1 MKKIALFLLILS
13 LSLNGFSQSAAKV
26 FKTSTG
32 KISFFST
39 TPVEDIDAT
48 SNQMSSIIDP
58 VKRQIAC
65 IIPITSFKFKNS
77 LMQEHFNENY
87 LESEKYP
94 KATFSGTINEAVDL
108 TKPGVYT
115 VTVTG
120 KLVVHGVE
128 QTRTINGTI
137 TVDATLKLSMKSEFL
152 IKLTDHK
159 ITVPEIVFNKI
170 AENISVTVN
179 ADYLLQ

>member
-1 MKKIALFLLILS
+1 M
-13 LSLNGFSQSAAKV
+13 SLNAFSQSATKV

-87 LESEKYP
+87 LESDKYP
-94 KATFSGTINEAVDL
+94 KSTFSGTINEAVDL
-108 TKPGVYT
+108 TKPGVYN

-137 TVDATLKLSMKSEFL
+137 TVDQSLKASLKSEFL